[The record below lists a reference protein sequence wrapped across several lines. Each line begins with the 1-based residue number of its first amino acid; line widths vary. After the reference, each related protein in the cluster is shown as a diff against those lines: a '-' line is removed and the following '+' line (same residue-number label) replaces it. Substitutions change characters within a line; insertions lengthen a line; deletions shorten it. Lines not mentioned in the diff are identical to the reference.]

1 MVLHIQDGQTGS
13 DGDAVPLVET
23 VDGDVVAG
31 LLKGFR
37 RELVGAALN
46 FLHGQHVRA

>member
-1 MVLHIQDGQTGS
+1 
-13 DGDAVPLVET
+13 

-46 FLHGQHVRA
+46 FLHRQHVRV